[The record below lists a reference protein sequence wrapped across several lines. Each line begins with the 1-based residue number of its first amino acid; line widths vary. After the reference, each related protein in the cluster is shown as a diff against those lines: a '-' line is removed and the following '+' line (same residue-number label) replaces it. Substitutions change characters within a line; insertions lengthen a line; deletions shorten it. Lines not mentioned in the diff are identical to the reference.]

1 MKELFK
7 EIYKKIK
14 EYDKIV
20 IARHIGADP
29 DALGST
35 IGLKELILNTFPEK
49 KVSVIGVYS
58 SVFKYMGRMDKL
70 NEKEIGE
77 SLLIVCD
84 TPNIARI
91 DGITNPRDFA
101 YVIKIDH
108 HPIIDKFEDLKWVDT
123 SASSV
128 CQMLI
133 ELSYE
138 TRLKMN
144 KEAAEKLYMGLVSDT
159 NRFLYDYTSPKTFML
174 VSKLISDTKID
185 IKPLYDNLYS
195 RPLIDVRF
203 LGYVAQ
209 SMTVTEGGL
218 GYLTISDEVI
228 QRFGGDT
235 ALSGNIIGS
244 FNNINEVLVWVIFT
258 EDKKNNLIKVN
269 ARSRGPEIH
278 TVLEKFGGGGHPM
291 ASGARLTNAEDIDKV
306 IKALE
311 EVCKNYRK

>member
-1 MKELFK
+1 MKELYK

-35 IGLKELILNTFPEK
+35 LGLKELILNTFPEK
-49 KVSVIGVYS
+49 KVSVVGVYS

-70 NEKEIGE
+70 NEKEISE

-84 TPNIARI
+84 TPNQVRI
-91 DGITNPRDFA
+91 DGIENPRDFS

-108 HPIIDKFEDLKWVDT
+108 HPVVDKFEDLKWVDT
-123 SASSV
+123 KSSSV

-133 ELSYE
+133 ELAYE
-138 TRLKMN
+138 TKLKMN
-144 KEAAEKLYMGLVSDT
+144 KEAAEKLFMGLVSDT

-174 VSKLISDTKID
+174 VSKLIEDTKID
-185 IKPLYDNLYS
+185 IIPLYQNLYA

-209 SMTVTEGGL
+209 SMVVTEGGL
-218 GYLTISDEVI
+218 GYLKISDEVI

-235 ALSGNIIGS
+235 ALSGNIIS
-244 FNNINEVLVWVIFT
+244 AFNNINEVLVWVIFT
-258 EDKKNNLIKVN
+258 EDKKQELIKVN
-269 ARSRGPEIH
+269 ARSRGPEIN
-278 TVLEKFGGGGHPM
+278 TVLEKYGGGGHPM
-291 ASGARLTNAEDIDKV
+291 ASGARLKKEEVVDKI
-306 IKALE
+306 IKDLE
-311 EVCKNYRK
+311 ELCKNYHK